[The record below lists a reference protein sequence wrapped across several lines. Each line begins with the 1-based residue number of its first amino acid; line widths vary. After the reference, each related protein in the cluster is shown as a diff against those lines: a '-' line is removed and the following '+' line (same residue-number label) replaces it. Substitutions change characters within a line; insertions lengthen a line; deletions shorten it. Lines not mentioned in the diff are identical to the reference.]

1 MDNKTCINCE
11 RDTNVVPLLS
21 FDFQGQVL
29 AICPQCLPVLI
40 HKTHELAAKL
50 PGLANLPPAPHSH

>member
-11 RDTNVVPLLS
+11 RDSQIIPLIQ
-21 FDFQGQVL
+21 FEYQGKAL

-40 HKTHELAAKL
+40 HKTQQLADKL
-50 PGLANLPPAPHSH
+50 PGLANVPPAPHSH